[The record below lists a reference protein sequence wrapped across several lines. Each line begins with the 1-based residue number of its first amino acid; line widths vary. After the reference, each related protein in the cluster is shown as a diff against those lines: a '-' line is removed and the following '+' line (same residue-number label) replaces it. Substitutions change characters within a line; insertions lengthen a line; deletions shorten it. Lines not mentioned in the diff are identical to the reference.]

1 MGKHRQKAVRRSL
14 RKAAMIS
21 AVTTTTAALT
31 VGLTAPTA
39 TAAALPS
46 PAYSNQDVALAAAT
60 FPTFA
65 DALAALGIDVPSLDQ
80 LIPIPTTIPIP
91 GGDPIDLPVKVITTG
106 PPFGALGILGLNP
119 TWVPALPSE
128 IANAINTTPY
138 GGIDTTIGVP
148 PTTIPTPN
156 YEAFRQQAYTAAYN
170 AAYQPTYNTVYN
182 ATFNS
187 ARNSIGCRFLSGS
200 ARDNCAKAIAT
211 PLATAAANTAAT
223 AAGNLA
229 AGLVPKEVTVGAS
242 VPISVPNL
250 RVPIVIAF
258 GLGSLATGMAYPDV
272 VADLP
277 NQPGGAND
285 PTPSVGETS
294 LTILPMILL
303 RNPGR
308 ADGGLAA
315 RFAPLLDP
323 FLAALGQNSVVTPE
337 VDVEQSGGAVL
348 VPIKVDGTVEYDPL
362 SDFAAW
368 PNPFTLANNGA
379 AFLFPT
385 YILRGTDVTNP
396 ALLTSI
402 LEPVL
407 GSVLGNVLSA
417 AIGDGKTVDV
427 TTEILG
433 QPITFP
439 LNISRETLVD
449 LANGLGLDIP
459 EEGFE
464 ALNQF
469 LTIES
474 NALPLL
480 EPFRYPTDVAN
491 LFTGGAFGFTNPFA
505 DAFEPAL
512 KLLVN
517 LGYTNVTQDM
527 TNPLDPY
534 PRDFSGNFGSEFA
547 PFLSFPDVDYGRVPG
562 DLLTALVAGTQNAFF
577 SGVPGVRGPLAGP
590 NPLAIIAGL
599 LGLPTGPTALP
610 GLLDAFPDLGNVIGG
625 NLGLPQES
633 LATLAAPAGADS
645 GALAAADSN
654 DPLVRFGEVV
664 ANTVAEFQKP
674 GAIGYQDYTPT
685 TGPVDSAADI
695 IEGLGASG
703 LRLLASLVLGPA
715 RLATLASG
723 DPDALR
729 DLIENTIDA
738 PLYVADPAIFGVR
751 DALPPGLAPG
761 ITNVRNTVQ
770 GATDQINAAV
780 LPNVPDA
787 PSAPTGGGAANS
799 TATGTTLVKS
809 TDADTTTVPK
819 TPAKKPEFNVVRDN
833 PISGAIKGVHDGLA
847 EVGKNLQ
854 NVFTPPK
861 AEESETGTS
870 TPADG
875 PQQDAAD
882 DDGDSE

>member
-1 MGKHRQKAVRRSL
+1 MGRHRQKSLRRSM

-46 PAYSNQDVALAAAT
+46 PAYSNQDVALAAAS
-60 FPTFA
+60 FPTLA
-65 DALAALGIDVPSLDQ
+65 DAFAALGINVPSLDQ

-91 GGDPIDLPVKVITTG
+91 GGAPINLPVKVITTG
-106 PPFGALGILGLNP
+106 PPFGALGLAGLNP
-119 TWVPALPSE
+119 TWTPALPGE

-148 PTTIPTPN
+148 PTTIPTPG
-156 YEAFRQQAYTAAYN
+156 YESLRLQAYTAAFQPARD
-170 AAYQPTYNTVYN
+170 AA
-182 ATFNS
+182 FNS
-187 ARNSIGCRFLSGS
+187 LGCRFLGNRR
-200 ARDNCAKAIAT
+200 AACADAIGQ
-211 PLATAAANTAAT
+211 LAGNAAAA
-223 AAGNLA
+223 
-229 AGLVPKEVTVGAS
+229 LVPREITVGAS

-285 PTPSVGETS
+285 PTPTVAETS

-323 FLAALGQNSVVTPE
+323 LLAALGQNSVVTPG

-348 VPIKVDGTVEYDPL
+348 VPIKVDGTVEYDPI

-385 YILRGTDVTNP
+385 YILRGTDITNP

-469 LTIES
+469 FTIQS

-480 EPFRYPTDVAN
+480 EPFRYPTDIAN
-491 LFTGGAFGFTNPFA
+491 LLTGGAFGFTNPFA
-505 DAFEPAL
+505 DALEPAL
-512 KLLVN
+512 KILTN

-527 TNPLDPY
+527 TNPLNPY
-534 PRDFSGNFGSEFA
+534 PRDFSGSFGSEFA
-547 PFLSFPDVDYGRVPG
+547 PFLSFPDVDYGRVPQ
-562 DLLTALVAGTQNAFF
+562 DLITALLAGTRSAFF

-599 LGLPTGPTALP
+599 LGLPAGPTALP
-610 GLLDAFPDLGNVIGG
+610 GLLESFPDLGSVIGG
-625 NLGLPQES
+625 NLGLPQQS
-633 LATLAAPAGADS
+633 LAALAAPSAGTSA
-645 GALAAADSN
+645 ALAVPDSN

-664 ANTVAEFQKP
+664 ANTVAEYQKP
-674 GAIGYQDYTPT
+674 GVIGYQDYTPT

-703 LRLLASLVLGPA
+703 LRLLATLVLGPT

-723 DPDALR
+723 NPDALR

-738 PLYVADPAIFGVR
+738 PLYIADPAIFGVR
-751 DALPPGLAPG
+751 DALPSGLAPG

-770 GATDQINAAV
+770 GATDQVNDAI

-787 PSAPTGGGAANS
+787 PAAPSDAGSANKLASAD
-799 TATGTTLVKS
+799 TTLVKS
-809 TDADTTTVPK
+809 ADADADADTSTTPTGSTTPK
-819 TPAKKPEFNVVRDN
+819 TPTKKPEFNIVRDN
-833 PISGAIKGVHDGLA
+833 PISGAIKGVHDGFA
-847 EVGKNLQ
+847 EIGKNIQ
-854 NVFTPPK
+854 KAFAPPK
-861 AEESETGTS
+861 IEKPTTTTS
-870 TPADG
+870 TTTDDAPGKDATGDG
-875 PQQDAAD
+875 GDA
-882 DDGDSE
+882 E

>member
-1 MGKHRQKAVRRSL
+1 
-14 RKAAMIS
+14 MIS

-39 TAAALPS
+39 TAATLPS
-46 PAYSNQDVALAAAT
+46 PAYSHQDVALAAAT

-119 TWVPALPSE
+119 TWVPAFPSE

-138 GGIDTTIGVP
+138 GGIDTDISIPVSVP
-148 PTTIPTPN
+148 NPLYQP
-156 YEAFRQQAYTAAYN
+156 AYN
-170 AAYQPTYNTVYN
+170 AAY
-182 ATFNS
+182 
-187 ARNSIGCRFLSGS
+187 G
-200 ARDNCAKAIAT
+200 
-211 PLATAAANTAAT
+211 LATLPKFLGGGGCSASNTACRTTFALN
-223 AAGNLA
+223 AVKNIPQVIDAN
-229 AGLVPKEVTVGAS
+229 PS
-242 VPISVPNL
+242 VPIEVPNL

-277 NQPGGAND
+277 NQPGGTGTGAE
-285 PTPSVGETS
+285 PGTS

-315 RFAPLLDP
+315 RFAPLLDSI
-323 FLAALGQNSVVTPE
+323 LVGLGQNSVVTPE
-337 VDVEQSGGAVL
+337 VGVETDGGAVL
-348 VPIKVDGTVEYDPL
+348 VPIKVDATVEYDPL

-379 AFLFPT
+379 ALLFPS
-385 YILRGTDVTNP
+385 YILRGSDITG
-396 ALLTSI
+396 ALPQV

-407 GSVLGNVLSA
+407 ASVLGNAVSA
-417 AIGDGKTVDV
+417 AIGDGLTASGIPIIGSLPLPRSVLV
-427 TTEILG
+427 PLVNSLLG
-433 QPITFP
+433 TD
-439 LNISRETLVD
+439 ISPGD
-449 LANGLGLDIP
+449 DYY
-459 EEGFE
+459 E

-469 LTIES
+469 LTIEA

-562 DLLTALVAGTQNAFF
+562 DLLTALVAGTQSAFF

-645 GALAAADSN
+645 VALAAADSN

-685 TGPVDSAADI
+685 TGPVDSAADV

-751 DALPPGLAPG
+751 DALPSGLAPG

-770 GATDQINAAV
+770 GASDQINGAV
-780 LPNVPDA
+780 LPNVPDV

-847 EVGKNLQ
+847 EAGKNLQ
-854 NVFTPPK
+854 KVFTPPA
-861 AEESETGTS
+861 AEKPETGTS

-875 PQQDAAD
+875 AQQDAAAD
-882 DDGDSE
+882 GGDSE

>member
-1 MGKHRQKAVRRSL
+1 MGKHRKQSVRRSL

-31 VGLTAPTA
+31 VGLTAPVA
-39 TAAALPS
+39 TAAA
-46 PAYSNQDVALAAAT
+46 PAHSSQDVALTAAG
-60 FPTFA
+60 FPTLA
-65 DALAALGIDVPSLDQ
+65 DALAALGIAVPSLDQ
-80 LIPIPTTIPIP
+80 LIPIPTTIPVP
-91 GGDPIDLPVKVITTG
+91 GGTPINLPIKVITTG
-106 PPFGALGILGLNP
+106 PPFGALGLAGLNP
-119 TWVPALPSE
+119 TWVPAFPGQ
-128 IANAINTTPY
+128 IADAINTTPY
-138 GGIDTTIGVP
+138 ADVNTNLSLP
-148 PTTIPTPN
+148 LPTDV
-156 YEAFRQQAYTAAYN
+156 YN
-170 AAYQPTYNTVYN
+170 AAVTVTRLT
-182 ATFNS
+182 ATIQS
-187 ARNSIGCRFLSGS
+187 YRPVAQGGGGCSLFSTAGR
-200 ARDNCAKAIAT
+200 AC
-211 PLATAAANTAAT
+211 TAAFVANAVAAIPRDVS
-223 AAGNLA
+223 AEV
-229 AGLVPKEVTVGAS
+229 GL
-242 VPISVPNL
+242 PNL
-250 RVPIVIAF
+250 RIPIVLAF

-277 NQPGGAND
+277 NQPGGTGDGAA
-285 PTPSVGETS
+285 PGTS

-323 FLAALGQNSVVTPE
+323 ILAAFGQNGVVTPE
-337 VDVEQSGGAVL
+337 VDVATDGGAIL
-348 VPIKVDGTVEYDPL
+348 VPIKVDATVEYDPL

-379 AFLFPT
+379 ALLFPT
-385 YILRGTDVTNP
+385 YILRGSDITG
-396 ALLTSI
+396 ALPLV
-402 LEPVL
+402 LESVL
-407 GSVLGNVLSA
+407 GSVVTNVLSG
-417 AIGDGKTVDV
+417 AIGDGLDV
-427 TTEILG
+427 TGVPIIGDLNLPREFIAPLLADLLG
-433 QPITFP
+433 IT
-439 LNISRETLVD
+439 
-449 LANGLGLDIP
+449 IP
-459 EEGFE
+459 SGEDGFYE

-505 DAFEPAL
+505 DALEPAL
-512 KLLVN
+512 KLLTN

-534 PRDFSGNFGSEFA
+534 PREFSGSFGSEFA
-547 PFLSFPDVDYGRVPG
+547 PFLSFPDVDYGRVPQ
-562 DLLTALVAGTQNAFF
+562 DLITALLAGTQSAFF
-577 SGVPGVRGPLAGP
+577 GGVPGVRGPLAGP
-590 NPLAIIAGL
+590 NPLSLIAGL

-610 GLLDAFPDLGNVIGG
+610 GLLESFPDLGGVIGG
-625 NLGLPQES
+625 NLGLPQARTAA
-633 LATLAAPAGADS
+633 LAPAGGSSA
-645 GALAAADSN
+645 ALEASDSN

-664 ANTVAEFQKP
+664 ANTVTEFQKP

-723 DPDALR
+723 DPDAVR

-751 DALPPGLAPG
+751 DALPSGLAPG
-761 ITNVRNTVQ
+761 ITTVRNGVQ
-770 GATDQINAAV
+770 AASDQVNDAV
-780 LPNVPDA
+780 LPKV
-787 PSAPTGGGAANS
+787 PSAPTTGEGDGPVG
-799 TATGTTLVKS
+799 TATTTLVKT
-809 TDADTTTVPK
+809 TDADASTAPK

-833 PISGAIKGVHDGLA
+833 PLSGALKNFHDGLA

-854 NVFTPPK
+854 KAFTPPK
-861 AEESETGTS
+861 AEAPKATTS
-870 TPADG
+870 TTTDDNPSK
-875 PQQDAAD
+875 
-882 DDGDSE
+882 DDGGDGGDGGDAE

>member
-1 MGKHRQKAVRRSL
+1 
-14 RKAAMIS
+14 
-21 AVTTTTAALT
+21 
-31 VGLTAPTA
+31 
-39 TAAALPS
+39 
-46 PAYSNQDVALAAAT
+46 
-60 FPTFA
+60 
-65 DALAALGIDVPSLDQ
+65 
-80 LIPIPTTIPIP
+80 
-91 GGDPIDLPVKVITTG
+91 
-106 PPFGALGILGLNP
+106 
-119 TWVPALPSE
+119 
-128 IANAINTTPY
+128 
-138 GGIDTTIGVP
+138 
-148 PTTIPTPN
+148 
-156 YEAFRQQAYTAAYN
+156 
-170 AAYQPTYNTVYN
+170 
-182 ATFNS
+182 
-187 ARNSIGCRFLSGS
+187 
-200 ARDNCAKAIAT
+200 
-211 PLATAAANTAAT
+211 
-223 AAGNLA
+223 
-229 AGLVPKEVTVGAS
+229 
-242 VPISVPNL
+242 
-250 RVPIVIAF
+250 
-258 GLGSLATGMAYPDV
+258 
-272 VADLP
+272 
-277 NQPGGAND
+277 
-285 PTPSVGETS
+285 
-294 LTILPMILL
+294 
-303 RNPGR
+303 
-308 ADGGLAA
+308 
-315 RFAPLLDP
+315 
-323 FLAALGQNSVVTPE
+323 
-337 VDVEQSGGAVL
+337 
-348 VPIKVDGTVEYDPL
+348 
-362 SDFAAW
+362 
-368 PNPFTLANNGA
+368 
-379 AFLFPT
+379 
-385 YILRGTDVTNP
+385 
-396 ALLTSI
+396 
-402 LEPVL
+402 
-407 GSVLGNVLSA
+407 
-417 AIGDGKTVDV
+417 
-427 TTEILG
+427 
-433 QPITFP
+433 
-439 LNISRETLVD
+439 
-449 LANGLGLDIP
+449 
-459 EEGFE
+459 
-464 ALNQF
+464 
-469 LTIES
+469 
-474 NALPLL
+474 
-480 EPFRYPTDVAN
+480 
-491 LFTGGAFGFTNPFA
+491 
-505 DAFEPAL
+505 
-512 KLLVN
+512 VN

-751 DALPPGLAPG
+751 DALPSGLAPG

-770 GATDQINAAV
+770 GATDQINGAV
-780 LPNVPDA
+780 LPNVPDV
-787 PSAPTGGGAANS
+787 PSAPSGAGAVDPGD
-799 TATGTTLVKS
+799 TAGTTLVKS
-809 TDADTTTVPK
+809 TDADTSTVPK

-854 NVFTPPK
+854 KVFTPPK
-861 AEESETGTS
+861 ADKPETGTS

-875 PQQDAAD
+875 SQQDAAD